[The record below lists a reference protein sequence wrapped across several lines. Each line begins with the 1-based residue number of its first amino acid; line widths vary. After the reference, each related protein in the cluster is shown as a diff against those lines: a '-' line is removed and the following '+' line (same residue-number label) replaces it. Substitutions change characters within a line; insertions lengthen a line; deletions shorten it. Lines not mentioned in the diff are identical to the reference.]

1 MNDDQLQGTL
11 KSIGKAC
18 FVNYFPKFSDPAL
31 SDEAL
36 ARILVERE
44 GWDEASA
51 LNFRVRGA
59 RRIIKA
65 GRAKDALML
74 IVDSPRMSK
83 TLKSRALSLLQRL

>member
-1 MNDDQLQGTL
+1 MNDNQLQRTL
-11 KSIGKAC
+11 QSIGKAC
-18 FVNYFPKFSDPAL
+18 FVNYFPKFSDAAL

-44 GWDEASA
+44 GWDEATA

-59 RRIIKA
+59 RRIIKV
-65 GRAKDALML
+65 GRAKDALIL
-74 IVDSPRMSK
+74 IVDSQRMSK